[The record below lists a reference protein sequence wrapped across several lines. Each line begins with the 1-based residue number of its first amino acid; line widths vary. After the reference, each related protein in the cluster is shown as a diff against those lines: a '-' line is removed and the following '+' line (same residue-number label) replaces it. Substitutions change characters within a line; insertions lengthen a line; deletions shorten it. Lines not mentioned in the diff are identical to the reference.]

1 MALNLTLPF
10 WLDGPELGKL
20 KAAAQAWWEQAAD
33 WLQWP
38 LLQLDAETCH
48 LSVLDM
54 LAWQRDITRF
64 RTESEDLYRLR
75 VKYAFINA
83 VDGGSTAGL
92 KRIFERLGVGYV
104 EVKERLEGRD
114 WDVIELHL
122 TESQLSKNPELLRV
136 IAQQYGRTCRRY
148 EFVTLTPLTVRIG
161 SLEFNDDQQTIGA
174 SILPGNQTALD
185 ELNRSIASAYY
196 FTHAELA
203 EYLGTQ

>member
-1 MALNLTLPF
+1 MLKLSLPF
-10 WLDGPELGKL
+10 WLDGPELAKL
-20 KAAAQAWWEQAAD
+20 KAAAQVWWEKVAD
-33 WLQWP
+33 WLRWP

-64 RTESEDLYRLR
+64 RGEQEDLYRIR

-83 VDGGSTAGL
+83 VDGGSTSGL

-104 EVKERLEGRD
+104 EIKERVEGRD

-136 IAQQYGRTCRRY
+136 LAQQYGRTCRRY
-148 EFVTLTPLTVRIG
+148 EFVSISPL
-161 SLEFNDDQQTIGA
+161 SLELQCLEFNDDQQTFGA
-174 SILPGNQTALD
+174 SILPQDQTDID
-185 ELNRSIASAYY
+185 ELNRSVALAYY
-196 FTHAELA
+196 FTHVELA
-203 EYLGTQ
+203 EFLGTL

>member
-1 MALNLTLPF
+1 MLKLSLPF
-10 WLDGPELGKL
+10 WLDGPELAKL
-20 KAAAQAWWEQAAD
+20 KAAAQVWWEKVTD
-33 WLQWP
+33 WLRWP

-64 RTESEDLYRLR
+64 RGEQEDLYRIR

-83 VDGGSTAGL
+83 VDGGSTSGL

-104 EVKERLEGRD
+104 EIKERIAGRD

-136 IAQQYGRTCRRY
+136 LAQQYGRTCRRY
-148 EFVTLTPLTVRIG
+148 EFVSITPL
-161 SLEFNDDQQTIGA
+161 SLHLQCLEFNDDQQTFGA
-174 SILPGNQTALD
+174 SILPQDLTDID
-185 ELNRSIASAYY
+185 ELNRSVARAYY
-196 FTHAELA
+196 FTHVELA
-203 EYLGTQ
+203 EFLGTL